1 MTFLWQLQI
10 LDHKIKFL
18 KEPSFKEARAATDLL
33 EKLKIK
39 AVDKIREYFL
49 QKINQ
54 FKKPLANYQIQQ
66 NVMLKYKLYFH
77 FLQKFN
83 QTS

>member
-1 MTFLWQLQI
+1 M
-10 LDHKIKFL
+10 
-18 KEPSFKEARAATDLL
+18 

-39 AVDKIREYFL
+39 AVSKIREYFL

-54 FKKPLANYQIQQ
+54 FKKPLANYQIPQ
-66 NVMLKYKLYFH
+66 NAMLKYKFYFH

-83 QTS
+83 RSVATEVGLFVLNYVIVTMLI